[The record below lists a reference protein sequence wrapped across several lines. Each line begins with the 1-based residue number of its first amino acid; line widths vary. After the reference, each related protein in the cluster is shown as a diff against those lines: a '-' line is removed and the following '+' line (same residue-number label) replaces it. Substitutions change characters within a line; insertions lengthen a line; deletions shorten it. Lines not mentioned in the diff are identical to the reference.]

1 MMKAFDAVITLSSLD
16 LPCRIDDAETIA
28 KTYERQCRMPFNVTG
43 TPAIAVPTGFSA
55 AGLPL
60 AMQIVG
66 RAFAEP
72 MVYRIAQA
80 YCDATRFGERRPPV
94 IAPVMAPVAASL
106 V

>member
-1 MMKAFDAVITLSSLD
+1 VPDALQRD
-16 LPCRIDDAETIA
+16 RHAGD
-28 KTYERQCRMPFNVTG
+28 RGVTG
-43 TPAIAVPTGFSA
+43 FTA

-60 AMQIVG
+60 AMQIAG

-80 YCDATRFGERRPPV
+80 YCDATRFYERRPPV
-94 IAPVMAPVAASL
+94 IAQAEASL

>member
-1 MMKAFDAVITLSSLD
+1 VITLSSLD

-94 IAPVMAPVAASL
+94 MAPVMAPIMAPVAASL

>member
-1 MMKAFDAVITLSSLD
+1 V
-16 LPCRIDDAETIA
+16 RIDDPDTIA

-43 TPAIAVPTGFSA
+43 TPAIAVPTGFTA

-60 AMQIVG
+60 AMQIAG
-66 RAFAEP
+66 QAFAEP

-80 YCDATRFGERRPPV
+80 YCDAARFYERCP
-94 IAPVMAPVAASL
+94 PVMAQAEASL